1 MPFGEDD
8 QLPLVFIPLSVRDAR
23 VSGAG
28 CFEYGQWVRACCA
41 LAPFFASPDPLSKR
55 APPFGAIPGGRKAT
69 TPSPKSG
76 TLPIRTSFCMNPV
89 LAIDALS
96 LSDYDERIMR
106 AVLSEIQSSMIS
118 ALRKYVPLSSY
129 ADIEMIR
136 TFANKQ
142 LEALWNTGKS

>member
-1 MPFGEDD
+1 
-8 QLPLVFIPLSVRDAR
+8 
-23 VSGAG
+23 
-28 CFEYGQWVRACCA
+28 
-41 LAPFFASPDPLSKR
+41 
-55 APPFGAIPGGRKAT
+55 
-69 TPSPKSG
+69 
-76 TLPIRTSFCMNPV
+76 MNPV